1 MLEDYLQV
9 VLVFSWKMVDVEL
22 VRVVGEVLIVSLVL
36 FVWLVSVLRRI
47 SMLGFVFFEIIGVI
61 AWIVLYSLLRA
72 IVWFILFLYSVGF
85 IILLLK
91 IIILMMNLLL
101 CLYFVMLPAT
111 IISNIDIMINLFI
124 ILSLFFCFFFLLWLF
139 CGIGE
144 PFQEIYS
151 FCVA

>member
-1 MLEDYLQV
+1 MFEDYLQV
-9 VLVFSWKMVDVEL
+9 VFVFSWKMVDVEL
-22 VRVVGEVLIVSLVL
+22 VRVVGKVLIVFLVL
-36 FVWLVSVLRRI
+36 FLWLVSVLRRVF
-47 SMLGFVFFEIIGVI
+47 MLGFVFFEIVGVI
-61 AWIVLYSLLRA
+61 AWICLYSLLSA
-72 IVWFILFLYSVGF
+72 IVRLILFFYSVGF

-101 CLYFVMLPAT
+101 CLYFVMLSAT